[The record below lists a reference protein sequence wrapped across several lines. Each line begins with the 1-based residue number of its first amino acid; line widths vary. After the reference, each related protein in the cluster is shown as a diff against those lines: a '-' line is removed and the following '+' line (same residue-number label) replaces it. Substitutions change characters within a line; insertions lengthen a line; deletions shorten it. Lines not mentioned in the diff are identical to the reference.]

1 MRRKIVCILILI
13 LPLTGFAQEEAVTA
27 SGKTVLLYP
36 DSTWKLKPLLQ
47 NTDTTRNDTLAI
59 PKPEKHKVYSD
70 TSTGFKGFLKPEFKV
85 PALPERS
92 HGVYEFRVK
101 VNKEGFVREIT
112 TTLRGPNGEAE
123 KLMRAAI
130 TKLKYR
136 PDGSVVP
143 PLTEGII
150 RISVPVGK

>member
-1 MRRKIVCILILI
+1 MRKKLVGILILI

-27 SGKTVLLYP
+27 SGKTVLLFP
-36 DSTWKLKPLLQ
+36 DSTWKLKPQPQLQ
-47 NTDTTRNDTLAI
+47 DTDTTRTDTLAI

-85 PALPERS
+85 PTLPDRS

-123 KLMRAAI
+123 KVLRAAI

-136 PDGSVVP
+136 PDG
-143 PLTEGII
+143 
-150 RISVPVGK
+150 